1 MHVHSLAFKNFRR
14 LKDARIDFAHDL
26 TIFVGAN
33 NSGKTSAT
41 HAIELFL
48 SGGKDKFT
56 IHDFSA
62 GCWADFENFP
72 AEGAAD
78 AKVEFPVI
86 SLDVWISVDED
97 NLYRVVDLLP
107 RAAWEGSLVG
117 LRIEFSAKDAA
128 QTLANFR
135 AKAAEAARF
144 AKTKEK
150 DGQDYKPWPRN
161 MRDYLSRELKTE
173 YGLRYFILDEAQLKA
188 EAAEAAYTPKE
199 IIGDAERSGHTVIN
213 SLIKVDFLSA
223 QRHLSDGN
231 AQARTEDLSK
241 RLSRFYTRNKK
252 QREDDHNALRAL
264 MLSEDQLTKH
274 FADVFS
280 DTFKSLRK
288 LGYPGLA
295 NPTLEIRAALKLER
309 LMGDQQAK
317 VHYLLEEATAE
328 VEALALPDSYNG
340 LGFKNLIYM
349 GVELLDLHSA
359 WSTTEEG
366 EEDKR
371 QPIHLI
377 FIEEPEAHM
386 HAQLQQAFV
395 RKLTDLIPP
404 TGDNG
409 YATQFVITTH
419 SPHILYERGFQ
430 PIRYFR
436 RSPETGAKQSSAVF
450 NLSVFYDQNEPDRD
464 FLQRYMKLTH
474 CDLFFADAAILV
486 EGNVERLVLPLMIA
500 QGAKKL
506 SAAYLSILEVGGAFA
521 YRFRKLIEFLGLPTL
536 IVTDLD
542 SVRPTSP
549 KKEEE
554 AAAGDGAAAE
564 VAQAAEDAEEEDD
577 DDEGQDAEGEKRPK
591 PRSKCPACTPGAI
604 TANQTLL
611 QWLPGKLLVDELLA
625 ASLDD
630 RRQAP
635 TADGGAH
642 VMVTYQCPVSATWG
656 TDTLELKSRTLEE
669 AFAYENLAWC
679 QKKEHHEV
687 GLRWAK
693 SPTMSLEELA
703 AKIHKRVK
711 GESFKKTNFALGLLA
726 SSDPGWVVP
735 AYIQQGLDWLTMHVA
750 ISDDR
755 IEIAAAKVEPAPDA
769 TLNAME
775 VAE

>member
-1 MHVHSLAFKNFRR
+1 MYVHSLAFKNFRR
-14 LKDARIDFAHDL
+14 LKDARVDFADDL

-56 IHDFSA
+56 VHDFYA

-72 AEGAAD
+72 AEGAID
-78 AKVEFPVI
+78 AKVEFPAI
-86 SLDVWISVDED
+86 SLDAWISVDAD
-97 NLYRVVDLLP
+97 NLYRVVELLP

-117 LRIEFSAKDAA
+117 LRIEFAAKDAA

-135 AKAAEAARF
+135 AKATKVAKF

-161 MRDYLSRELKTE
+161 MRDYLSRELKNE
-173 YGLRYFILDEAQLKA
+173 YSLRYFILDEAQLKEETA
-188 EAAEAAYTPKE
+188 DAAYTPKE

-241 RLSRFYTRNKK
+241 RLSRVYTRNQK

-264 MLSEDQLTKH
+264 ALSEDQLTNH
-274 FADVFS
+274 FAEVFS

-349 GVELLDLHSA
+349 GVELLDIHSA
-359 WSTTEEG
+359 WSSTEEG

-395 RKLTDLIPP
+395 RKLTDLISP
-404 TGDNG
+404 TGDDG

-419 SPHILYERGFQ
+419 SPHILYERGFR

-486 EGNVERLVLPLMIA
+486 EGNVERLVLPLMIT

-521 YRFRKLIEFLGLPTL
+521 YRFRKLIEFLGLTTL

-542 SVRPTSP
+542 SVHPASP
-549 KKEEE
+549 KKQEE
-554 AAAGDGAAAE
+554 AVAGEGAAAE
-564 VAQAAEDAEEEDD
+564 AAEDAEEEDED
-577 DDEGQDAEGEKRPK
+577 GGQDAEGEKKPK
-591 PRSKCPACTPGAI
+591 PRSKCPADTPGAI
-604 TANQTLL
+604 TANQTLI
-611 QWLPGKLLVDELLA
+611 QWLPGRSLIDELLV
-625 ASLDD
+625 ASPGD
-630 RRQAP
+630 RLRSP
-635 TADGGAH
+635 TVDGGAH
-642 VMVTYQCPVSATWG
+642 VMVTYQCPVNATWG
-656 TDTLELKSRTLEE
+656 ADTLELKSRTLEE

-679 QKKEHHEV
+679 QKGEHREV
-687 GLRWAK
+687 GLFWAK
-693 SPTMSLEELA
+693 SPTMSLEDLA

-711 GESFKKTNFALGLLA
+711 GENFKKTNFALGLLA
-726 SSDPGWVVP
+726 SSDVSWVVP
-735 AYIQQGLDWLTMHVA
+735 TYIQKGLDWLTTHVA
-750 ISDDR
+750 LTDETNES
-755 IEIAAAKVEPAPDA
+755 AAAKPEPDSDA
-769 TLNAME
+769 ALNADE
-775 VAE
+775 AAK

>member
-14 LKDARIDFAHDL
+14 LKDARIDFSHDL

-56 IHDFSA
+56 VHDFCA
-62 GCWADFENFP
+62 GCWADFEKFP
-72 AEGAAD
+72 VEGVAGAT
-78 AKVEFPVI
+78 VEFPTI
-86 SLDVWISVDED
+86 SLDIWISVDAD
-97 NLYRVVDLLP
+97 NLYRVVELLP

-117 LRIEFSAKDAA
+117 LRIEFTAKDAA
-128 QTLANFR
+128 KTLANFR
-135 AKAAEAARF
+135 VKAAEAAKF
-144 AKTKEK
+144 EKTKEK
-150 DGQDYKPWPRN
+150 DGQNYRPWPRN
-161 MRDYLSRELKTE
+161 MRDYLSRELKSE

-188 EAAEAAYTPKE
+188 KAADAAYTYIPKE
-199 IIGDAERSGHTVIN
+199 MVGDGERSGHSVIN

-241 RLSRFYTRNKK
+241 RLSRFYTRNQKK
-252 QREDDHNALRAL
+252 REDDHNALRAL
-264 MLSEDQLTKH
+264 ALSEGQLTQH

-280 DTFKSLRK
+280 ETFKSLRK

-309 LMGDQQAK
+309 IMGDQQAK
-317 VHYLLEEATAE
+317 VHYLLESATAE
-328 VEALALPDSYNG
+328 GEALALPDSYNG

-359 WSTTEEG
+359 WSITEEG

-404 TGDNG
+404 AGSDG

-450 NLSVFYDQNEPDRD
+450 NLSVFYDENEPDRD

-506 SAAYLSILEVGGAFA
+506 GAAYLSILEVGGAFA
-521 YRFRKLIEFLGLPTL
+521 FRFRKLIEFLGLPTL

-542 SVRPTSP
+542 SVHPAP
-549 KKEEE
+549 PKEEE
-554 AAAGDGAAAE
+554 ELAAEDGAVTE
-564 VAQAAEDAEEEDD
+564 AAEDAEEDD
-577 DDEGQDAEGEKRPK
+577 DDCAQDAGSEKMPK
-591 PRSKCPACTPGAI
+591 PRSKCPAGTPGAI

-611 QWLPGKLLVDELLA
+611 QWLPGKLLVDELLVA
-625 ASLDD
+625 TASD
-630 RRQAP
+630 RLQAP
-635 TADGGAH
+635 TEDGGAH
-642 VMVTYQCPVSATWG
+642 VMVTYQGPVNVTWG
-656 TDTLELKSRTLEE
+656 TNTLQLKSRTLEE
-669 AFAYENLAWC
+669 AFAYENIFWC

-693 SPTMSLEELA
+693 SSTMSLEDLA
-703 AKIHKRVK
+703 AKIHRRVK

-726 SSDPGWVVP
+726 SSDTSWVVP
-735 AYIQQGLDWLTMHVA
+735 AYIQEGLDWLTKHVA
-750 ISDDR
+750 IGDDM
-755 IEIAAAKVEPAPDA
+755 IESTAANSEPAPDA
-769 TLNAME
+769 ALNALE
-775 VAE
+775 SAK

>member
-14 LKDARIDFAHDL
+14 LKDARIDFANDL

-56 IHDFSA
+56 VHDFSA
-62 GCWADFENFP
+62 SCWADFEKFS
-72 AEGAAD
+72 AKGAAD

-86 SLDVWISVDED
+86 SLDVWISVDAD
-97 NLYRVVDLLP
+97 NLYRVVELLP

-117 LRIEFSAKDAA
+117 LRIEFAAKDAA
-128 QTLANFR
+128 QTLANFT
-135 AKAAEAARF
+135 AKAAEAAKF
-144 AKTKEK
+144 AKTKET

-161 MRDYLSRELKTE
+161 MRDYLSRELKNE

-188 EAAEAAYTPKE
+188 EPSEVVYAPKE
-199 IIGDAERSGHTVIN
+199 IIGDSERSGHTVIN

-231 AQARTEDLSK
+231 AQARTEDLSR
-241 RLSRFYTRNKK
+241 RLSRFYTRSQKK
-252 QREDDHNALRAL
+252 REDDHNALRAL
-264 MLSEDQLTKH
+264 ALSEEQLTKH

-280 DTFKSLRK
+280 DTFRSLRK

-295 NPTLEIRAALKLER
+295 NPSLEIRAALKLER

-317 VHYLLEEATAE
+317 VHYLLEEATSE

-359 WSTTEEG
+359 WLTTEEG
-366 EEDKR
+366 EDDKR

-395 RKLTDLIPP
+395 RKLTELIPP
-404 TGDNG
+404 KGDEG

-450 NLSVFYDQNEPDRD
+450 NLSVFYDQNESDRD
-464 FLQRYMKLTH
+464 FLQRYMKLMH

-500 QGAKKL
+500 QGSTKL
-506 SAAYLSILEVGGAFA
+506 SATYLSILEVGGAFA
-521 YRFRKLIEFLGLPTL
+521 FRFRKLIEFLGLPTL

-542 SVRPTSP
+542 SVHPSP
-549 KKEEE
+549 QKKEEE
-554 AAAGDGAAAE
+554 ASAGDGGAAE
-564 VAQAAEDAEEEDD
+564 EVEDVEEEDD
-577 DDEGQDAEGEKRPK
+577 DGDQEADGDKKPK
-591 PRSKCPACTPGAI
+591 PRSKCPAGTPGAV
-604 TANQTLL
+604 TANQTLR
-611 QWLPGKLLVDELLA
+611 QWLPGKSLVDDLLA
-625 ASLDD
+625 AQPRERL
-630 RRQAP
+630 QAP

-642 VMVTYQCPVSATWG
+642 VMVAYQCPVNATWG
-656 TDTLELKSRTLEE
+656 SDTLELKSRTLEE
-669 AFAYENLAWC
+669 AFAYENLTWC
-679 QKKEHHEV
+679 QKKENHEV

-693 SPTMSLEELA
+693 SSTMSLEELA

-711 GESFKKTNFALGLLA
+711 GDSFKKTNFALGLLA
-726 SSDPGWVVP
+726 SSDASWVVP
-735 AYIQQGLDWLTMHVA
+735 TYIQKGLDWLTTHVA
-750 ISDDR
+750 IGEDTTDNATSKQGAAT
-755 IEIAAAKVEPAPDA
+755 EVASGAVEAAK
-769 TLNAME
+769 
-775 VAE
+775 